1 MKKFLWT
8 HVYSLSLLEASIEL
22 KINIAWLFFGKLEM
36 HGVNDTFFSQHFALF
51 FCSTVFAHS
60 FSFSF
65 VLFYTFLFSQY
76 LRNYSIS
83 IWWEAKN
90 RLEEIWIMF
99 FSDLVEKIFSFPFFG
114 IKLWFY
120 FYFISYSFLFF
131 FAIFFFVC
139 VFIF

>member
-1 MKKFLWT
+1 MVTKY
-8 HVYSLSLLEASIEL
+8 H
-22 KINIAWLFFGKLEM
+22 
-36 HGVNDTFFSQHFALF
+36 FSQYFAF
-51 FCSTVFAHS
+51 FFYPTIFAHS

-99 FSDLVEKIFSFPFFG
+99 FSDLVEKIFSFPFFRN
-114 IKLWFY
+114 KTLVLLLLY
-120 FYFISYSFLFF
+120 FLFISIFYNFCFF
-131 FAIFFFVC
+131 VFSIPIFFQWFLLLFRFERLVLGGYDKLIR
-139 VFIF
+139 FIVV